1 MVQPSTNQPMD
12 TLNPYSPPKSTVAD
26 AAVGPDAGEK
36 PRNVK
41 IAMVLLWASFGLGLL
56 GSVLKVV
63 KGEYPPVLSPPVA
76 VAIYG
81 LAQLPAIWFNL
92 KLGAG
97 RNWAR
102 IVWIVLFAV
111 GALISLTAFR
121 TVAGSI
127 KGGDMVRLAI
137 QCVLGLGIT
146 GLLLTPSAARWY
158 KGAKSG
164 G

>member
-1 MVQPSTNQPMD
+1 MVQPSTDQPMD
-12 TLNPYSPPKSTVAD
+12 TVNPYSPPKSTVAD
-26 AAVGPDAGEK
+26 AEVLTDAGEK

-56 GSVLKVV
+56 GTVMKVI
-63 KGEYPPVLSPPVA
+63 KGEYPPLLPLPI
-76 VAIYG
+76 AILIYS

-102 IVWIVLFAV
+102 IVWIILFGA
-111 GALISLTAFR
+111 GALISLLAFKV
-121 TVAGSI
+121 VADSI
-127 KGGDMVRLAI
+127 KGDVVRLGI
-137 QCVLGLGIT
+137 QTVMGFAVT

-158 KGAKSG
+158 KGAKAS
-164 G
+164 